1 MKKGLEEK
9 PYLKRKKYLTRVIS
23 RPTGSTR
30 FLHWLVFCLI
40 RISPVTRL
48 TRRTSSD
55 LITITEAYESIY
67 ECQ

>member
-48 TRRTSSD
+48 TRD